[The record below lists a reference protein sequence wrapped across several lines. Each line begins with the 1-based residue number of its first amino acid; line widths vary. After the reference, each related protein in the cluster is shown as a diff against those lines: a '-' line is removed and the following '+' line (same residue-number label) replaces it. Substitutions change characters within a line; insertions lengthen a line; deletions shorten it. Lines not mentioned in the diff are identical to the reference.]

1 MENQDVNS
9 IDDMSTEE
17 NTLPDDLYENPNVL
31 EENQQTPPP
40 AQIVDSSPENTSIE
54 EADKKEEG
62 VPEIVKE
69 VVPHKEDPKQFEYWQ
84 GEADRRA
91 KELEDFKTQYI
102 QDKQTWE
109 KKQGEIAEQLAP
121 KPEPLVVPVKPSTQ
135 FVDDVE
141 TWANYYEQKDAYR
154 DKLVEQNTQGLDSI
168 REETANEKQMRLQ
181 ANEAAAN
188 KAYTLG
194 EFQKRGMDLEKANRA
209 LNYYGKQRENPDAY
223 YDDLSAF
230 FDWKENQAPDN
241 RANQIQQRVD
251 RQGEVLPLGVQT
263 SETETKKTPE
273 EEAFFEE
280 LKFNQGHGNY

>member
-1 MENQDVNS
+1 MENQDANS
-9 IDDMSTEE
+9 IDEMSNEDNALNDDLFEE
-17 NTLPDDLYENPNVL
+17 NA
-31 EENQQTPPP
+31 QTPPS
-40 AQIVDSSPENTSIE
+40 AQIADSSPENTTLE
-54 EADKKEEG
+54 DED

-69 VVPHKEDPKQFEYWQ
+69 VVPKKEDPTQFEYWQ

-91 KELEDFKTQYI
+91 TELDSFKNQYA
-102 QDKQTWE
+102 QDKQSWE
-109 KKQGEIAEQLAP
+109 TTQREIDSMKDQLIP
-121 KPEPLVVPVKPSTQ
+121 KVEPLVVPVKPNTQ

-154 DKLVEQNTQGLDSI
+154 DKLVEANAQGLNSI
-168 REETANEKQMRLQ
+168 REETANERQLRTQ
-181 ANEAAAN
+181 AEGAAQE

-194 EFQKRGMDLEKANRA
+194 EFRKRGMDLEKANRA
-209 LNYYGKQRENPDAY
+209 LNYYGKQRENPKAY
-223 YDDLSAF
+223 YDDLTAF

-241 RANQIQQRVD
+241 RANQIQQRVN

-263 SETETKKTPE
+263 SNTETKKTPE